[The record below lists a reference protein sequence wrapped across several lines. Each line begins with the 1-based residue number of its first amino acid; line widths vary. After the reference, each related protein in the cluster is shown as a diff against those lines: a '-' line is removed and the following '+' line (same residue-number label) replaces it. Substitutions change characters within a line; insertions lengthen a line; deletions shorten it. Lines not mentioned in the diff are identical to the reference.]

1 MSTTE
6 VRQYQTVDGRIPV
19 AMWLDHLHDRAARTR
34 ILARIDRLT
43 EGLRGDWK
51 SLRGGIYELRIDY
64 GPGYRVY
71 YAQDGAKLIL
81 LLCAGTK
88 RTQANDIEKAR
99 EYWKDYETRSA

>member
-1 MSTTE
+1 MATVE

-19 AMWLDHLHDRAARTR
+19 AAWLDHLDDRTARAR
-34 ILARIDRLT
+34 ILARIDRLS
-43 EGLRGDWK
+43 EGLRGDCK

-71 YAQDGAKLIL
+71 YAQDVAKLIL

-88 RTQANDIEKAR
+88 RTQTKDIEKAR
-99 EYWKDYETRSA
+99 EYWKEYENRSA

>member
-1 MSTTE
+1 
-6 VRQYQTVDGRIPV
+6 VI
-19 AMWLDHLHDRAARTR
+19 AHLPGPPGISPIKPRPHHLRDRTARTR

-99 EYWKDYETRSA
+99 EYWKEYETRSA

>member
-1 MSTTE
+1 M
-6 VRQYQTVDGRIPV
+6 
-19 AMWLDHLHDRAARTR
+19 
-34 ILARIDRLT
+34 DRLS

-51 SLRGGIYELRIDY
+51 SLGGGIYELRVDH

-71 YAQDGAKLIL
+71 YAQDGATVIL

-99 EYWKDYETRSA
+99 AYWKDHKTRST

>member
-1 MSTTE
+1 MSAIE
-6 VRQYQTVDGRIPV
+6 IRQYQTVDGRIPV
-19 AMWLDHLHDRAARTR
+19 IAWLDHLHDRAARAR

-51 SLRGGIYELRIDY
+51 SLRGGIYELRIDW

-81 LLCAGTK
+81 LLCGGMK
-88 RTQANDIEKAR
+88 RTQASDIEKAR
-99 EYWKDYETRSA
+99 EYWKDYETRNA